1 MLSVLGRARG
11 GSAGRA
17 TKGRAMIRRIAI
29 VLCLT
34 TSPAFSQEFVPL
46 DQQLWAQLSLSLT
59 KLSMPLEAHQQV
71 QQMLAEYEKRAQ
83 ENAAKAKAAKAEGK
97 AP

>member
-1 MLSVLGRARG
+1 
-11 GSAGRA
+11 
-17 TKGRAMIRRIAI
+17 MIRRIAI

-34 TSPAFSQEFVPL
+34 TSPAFSQEFAPL
-46 DQQLWAQLSLSLT
+46 DQQLWTQLSLSLT

-83 ENAAKAKAAKAEGK
+83 EDAAKAKAKAEGK